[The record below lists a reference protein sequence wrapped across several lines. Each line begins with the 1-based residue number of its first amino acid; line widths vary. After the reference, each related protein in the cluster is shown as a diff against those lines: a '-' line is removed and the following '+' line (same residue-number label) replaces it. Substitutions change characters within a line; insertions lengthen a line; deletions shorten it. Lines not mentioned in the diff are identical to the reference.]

1 MTASQFDDDDRTLPD
16 LRVGEIRALR
26 TFRLSEYGYLNPVG
40 YTAAG
45 PWQDGANSAR
55 CLGHGHTPAVPGCKC
70 GFYAYGTYRAA
81 CDYAEARWLLAVVT
95 CWGKVVPG
103 TRGLRAQ
110 HARIEAIWLSARIPR
125 RFVRRLRERYPSVTF
140 YRSRRRM
147 LRRHRPTALRSYEPE
162 PRPRRTPLHL
172 VREVL
177 RTSGDRLDLTVAILV
192 LCWGLTLLTLA
203 AVVLHALWPGTF
215 RA

>member
-1 MTASQFDDDDRTLPD
+1 VTPRQFDGDDVTIPD

-45 PWQDGANSAR
+45 PWRDGPNTAR
-55 CLGHGHTPAVPGCKC
+55 CLGHSHTPAAPGCKC
-70 GFYAYGTYRAA
+70 GFWAYGTYHAA
-81 CDYAEARWLLAVVT
+81 CDYAEARRLLAVVT

-110 HARIEAIWLSARIPR
+110 YARIEAIWLSGKVPR
-125 RFVRRLRERYPSVTF
+125 HFVQRLRRRYPSVTF

-147 LRRHRPTALRSYEPE
+147 LRRNHPTPLDSYEPE
-162 PRPRRTPLHL
+162 PKPPRAVPYL
-172 VREVL
+172 L
-177 RTSGDRLDLTVAILV
+177 RQFRAGGARLGLTVAILM
-192 LCWGLTLLTLA
+192 LCWGLMLLTLV
-203 AVVLHALWPGTF
+203 AVALHVLWPGTF
-215 RA
+215 QA

>member
-1 MTASQFDDDDRTLPD
+1 MTTRQFDGDDRTIPD

-26 TFRLSEYGYLNPVG
+26 TFRLSEYGFLNPVG
-40 YTAAG
+40 YAAAG
-45 PWQDGANSAR
+45 PWRDGANTAR
-55 CLGHGHTPAVPGCKC
+55 CRNHDHTPAAPGCKC
-70 GFYAYGTYRAA
+70 GFWAYGTYRAA
-81 CDYAEARWLLAVVT
+81 CDYAEARRLIAVVT

-110 HARIEAIWLSARIPR
+110 YARIEAIWLSGKIPR
-125 RFVRRLRERYPSVTF
+125 HFVKRLRERYPSVTF

-147 LRRHRPTALRSYEPE
+147 LRRNHPTMLDSYKPESRPPRVTPQLLR
-162 PRPRRTPLHL
+162 HL
-172 VREVL
+172 RAGGARL
-177 RTSGDRLDLTVAILV
+177 RLTVAILM

-203 AVVLHALWPGTF
+203 VVALHALWPGTF